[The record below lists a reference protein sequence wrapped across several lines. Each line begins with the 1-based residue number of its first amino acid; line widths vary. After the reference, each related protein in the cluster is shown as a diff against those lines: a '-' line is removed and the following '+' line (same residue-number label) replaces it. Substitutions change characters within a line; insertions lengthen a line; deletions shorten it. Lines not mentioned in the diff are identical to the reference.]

1 MTTWTEALDAYEDA
15 LVQHTMLLTG
25 AEPAPTIWDTLERP
39 STPLPAELAPRARD
53 LHERG
58 EALAAQMAERL
69 RDRPARRVDRA
80 RAERRRP
87 SVLDVSA

>member
-15 LVQHTMLLTG
+15 LVQHSMLLTG
-25 AEPAPTIWDTLERP
+25 ADPVASLWDSLERP
-39 STPLPAELAPRARD
+39 TAPLPAELAPRARE

-80 RAERRRP
+80 RSERRRP